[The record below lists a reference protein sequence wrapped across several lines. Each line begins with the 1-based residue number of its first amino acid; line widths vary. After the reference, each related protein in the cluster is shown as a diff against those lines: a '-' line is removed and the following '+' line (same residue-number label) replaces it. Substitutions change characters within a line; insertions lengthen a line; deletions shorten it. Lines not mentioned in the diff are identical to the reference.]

1 MSDTNTVD
9 DGAANGLY
17 PPLEPFSA
25 QHLSV
30 SPLHSLYLEQSG
42 TASGFPVL
50 FLHGGPGSQTR
61 PEHRRYFD
69 PRFYHIVLFD
79 QRGCGRSTPA
89 GSTEQNTTWH
99 LVEDM
104 EAIRCKLGVDKWL
117 LFGGSWGSTLALAYA
132 MTHPG
137 RVAGMILRGVFLA
150 SRAELEWYVNGLRRF
165 IPAAWQQLTNGA
177 AEDII
182 RRYQAELN
190 HGDPAVALAAA
201 RRWVEYE
208 NSVMA
213 IGGPVAPG
221 ASAAPGAGVNDKALL
236 ARARVQIHYLAAD
249 CFLRER
255 ELMQAASAVS
265 ATTIIVQGRNDMVC
279 PPVTAHELSR
289 RLPAAQLRMIEQAG
303 HAAQGPRLA
312 HALRV
317 AADDMRE
324 QLARAS

>member
-1 MSDTNTVD
+1 MSNTRTVD
-9 DGAANGLY
+9 GGEANGLY

-25 QHLSV
+25 QQLSV
-30 SPLHSLYLEQSG
+30 SPLHSLYVEQSG
-42 TASGFPVL
+42 TVSGYPVL

-104 EAIRCKLGVDKWL
+104 ETIRCKLGVDKWL

-132 MTHPG
+132 VTHPG

-150 SRAELEWYVNGLRRF
+150 SHGELEWYVNGLRRF
-165 IPAAWQQLTNGA
+165 IPAAWQRLTDGA
-177 AEDII
+177 TEDII

-190 HGDPAVALAAA
+190 HADPAVAVAAA

-213 IGGPVAPG
+213 IGGPAAPD
-221 ASAAPGAGVNDKALL
+221 ASAAAAGVNDQALL

-249 CFLRER
+249 CFFREG

-265 ATTIIVQGRNDMVC
+265 APTIIVQGRNDMVC
-279 PPVTAHELSR
+279 PPVTAHELSA
-289 RLPAAQLRMIEQAG
+289 RLPSAQLRIIEQAG

-317 AADDMRE
+317 AADDMRA
-324 QLARAS
+324 QLARAN